1 MERELLEK
9 AKKWF
14 LRTFKTS
21 YEEKG
26 YCYIKLWHRPIFFRH
41 RAEVVFGKTQEA
53 VDAFI
58 AIQSKLYRAFRWLVL
73 YLVMVVPLSVVA
85 FVLFGEIGFWTIG
98 FLSIV
103 VSVAFLMFPRFLERK
118 ESMYQGQIISVTLDE
133 LPE

>member
-1 MERELLEK
+1 MEKELLEK

-21 YEEKG
+21 CEEKG
-26 YCYIKLWHRPIFFRH
+26 YCYIKVWHRPIFFRH
-41 RAEVVFGKTQEA
+41 RTEVVFGKTQEA

-73 YLVMVVPLSVVA
+73 YLLMVVPLNVVA
-85 FVLFGEIGFWTIG
+85 FVLFGVIGSWTIV

-103 VSVAFLMFPRFLERK
+103 VSVAFLMFPRFLEHK